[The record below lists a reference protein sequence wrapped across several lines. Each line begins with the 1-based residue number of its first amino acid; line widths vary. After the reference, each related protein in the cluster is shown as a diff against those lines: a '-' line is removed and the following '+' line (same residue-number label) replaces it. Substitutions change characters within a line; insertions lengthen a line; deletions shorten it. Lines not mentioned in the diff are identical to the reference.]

1 MSDILFSID
10 PMASVS
16 YTAYKSVK
24 KDSSNFVDFLLH
36 YDSKSANDGDNT
48 WLDKLTKAQTNTQT
62 TLLENLYH
70 LNLLTNKHRLNLL
83 KIKNHSQ

>member
-1 MSDILFSID
+1 MSSILFSID

-16 YTAYKSVK
+16 YAAYKSVK

-36 YDSKSANDGDNT
+36 YDSQSANDGDNT

-62 TLLENLYH
+62 TLLKNLYH
-70 LNLLTNKHRLNLL
+70 LNLLTNKHHSNLL
-83 KIKNHSQ
+83 NKDYHIQ